1 MNDGGS
7 AFPSPTGNPMQDG
20 GITVRDFFAAKAIL
34 GLIPFLQQNSPI
46 NEFAIRA
53 YQIADAMLAE
63 RAKHE

>member
-1 MNDGGS
+1 
-7 AFPSPTGNPMQDG
+7 MQDG